1 MLKSIISNPVTL
13 PELLICLGVSM
24 VLGVLVS
31 WVFLHKS
38 RHSKGFAMTLAM
50 LPMIV
55 SVVIMLVNGN
65 VGTGVAVAGV
75 FALVRFRSVP
85 GTAEELAAI
94 FTSMA
99 LGLSIGMGYV
109 GIAVVFFI
117 LCTAFTLV
125 LGYVGFGIPSHPWK
139 RLKITVPE
147 NFNYEGLFD
156 DLFEKYTLKAN
167 LDSIKTTNMGTLF
180 ELTYS
185 VVLRE
190 KNISKEFIDEL
201 RTRNGNLNIVFG
213 DFADKERL

>member
-1 MLKSIISNPVTL
+1 
-13 PELLICLGVSM
+13 
-24 VLGVLVS
+24 
-31 WVFLHKS
+31 
-38 RHSKGFAMTLAM
+38 MTLAM

-139 RLKITVPE
+139 RLK
-147 NFNYEGLFD
+147 Y
-156 DLFEKYTLKAN
+156 
-167 LDSIKTTNMGTLF
+167 SIWGF
-180 ELTYS
+180 C
-185 VVLRE
+185 R
-190 KNISKEFIDEL
+190 
-201 RTRNGNLNIVFG
+201 
-213 DFADKERL
+213 